1 MALTGDGH
9 VHTDW
14 SWDTGVPS
22 SNASMDAMCRRAA
35 HVGLPALAFTEHL
48 DVGSWEIEPQDYP
61 ERLRPLIKNGQLE
74 PPPLDAEGYLADVER
89 CRALFPGLMILTGVE
104 LGQPH
109 LDADRVRQVVDLD
122 VLDRVNGS
130 LHTIPVTDQ
139 PAAAR
144 AEPYT
149 LYRLWPADDVVRAY
163 LTELL
168 FMIKTG
174 GTFEVVC
181 HVDYVI
187 RGWPS
192 EAEGP
197 FDPTWFEAEYRE
209 VLQAIARSGRV
220 LEVNLAGPARAW
232 IVQWWREE
240 GGRTITLGSDAHT
253 TDRLAADFYEAMAMV
268 EHFGFHPGRRPQD
281 PWMA

>member
-1 MALTGDGH
+1 M
-9 VHTDW
+9 
-14 SWDTGVPS
+14 PS
-22 SNASMDAMCRRAA
+22 SNAGMDAMCRRATQI
-35 HVGLPALAFTEHL
+35 GLPALAFTEHL
-48 DVGSWEIEPQDYP
+48 DVGTWDIEPQDYP
-61 ERLRPLIKNGQLE
+61 ERLRPLIENGQLQ
-74 PPPLDAEGYLADVER
+74 PPTLDAEGYLGEIER
-89 CRALFPGLMILTGVE
+89 CRASFPGLTILTGVE

-109 LDADRVRQVVDLD
+109 LDADRVHQVVDLD
-122 VLDRVNGS
+122 LLDRVNGS

-139 PAAAR
+139 RAAPR

-168 FMIKTG
+168 FMIETG
-174 GTFEVVC
+174 GSFEVVC

-192 EAEGP
+192 DEEGP
-197 FDPTWFEAEYRE
+197 FDPLEFEAEYRD
-209 VLQAIARSGRV
+209 VLQAITRSGRV

-232 IVQWWREE
+232 IVQWWREV
-240 GGRTITLGSDAHT
+240 GGRALTLGSDAHT

-281 PWMA
+281 PWTA